1 MRKMNLTIIAATAA
15 LGAMLIAPQARADLI
30 FQLGTA
36 FNGAAPSGSGPWLTA
51 DFKTVGSGGAVTLTL
66 TANLQ
71 DPKEFISNFAFNIRP
86 VSSGGYL
93 PSAVTV
99 SSPAGTSVAHT
110 TDNGQKNVPGF
121 GGWKQWDFVVSFP
134 TSAANRF
141 ANGTAVITLT
151 APGLT
156 ADYFSYLNEKNPTDQ
171 SPLYVGAHIQGIAIP
186 GSQGTTSG
194 AIGSP
199 VPEASTMVAG
209 AGALVLLV
217 LGAGLNSRRLGV
229 IRIGKNKS

>member
-1 MRKMNLTIIAATAA
+1 MNKVNFTIITITAA
-15 LGAMLIAPQARADLI
+15 LGAMLTPPQARADVT

-36 FNGAAPSGSGPWLTA
+36 FNGATPLGSGPWLTA
-51 DFKTVGSGGAVTLTL
+51 EFKTVGTGGAVTLTL
-66 TANLQ
+66 TPNLQ
-71 DPKEFISNFAFNIRP
+71 DSEFISNFAFNIRP
-86 VSSGGYL
+86 VSSGGLL

-99 SSPAGTSVAHT
+99 SSPAGTTVAHT

-134 TSAANRF
+134 TSAADRF

-156 ADYFSYLNEKNPTDQ
+156 AEYFSYLNEKNPTDKF
-171 SPLYVGAHIQGIAIP
+171 PLFVGAHIQGIP
-186 GSQGTTSG
+186 NGSGQTSG

-199 VPEASTMVAG
+199 VPEASTMIAG
-209 AGALVLLV
+209 GGAIALLL

-229 IRIGKNKS
+229 IRIGKNE

>member
-1 MRKMNLTIIAATAA
+1 
-15 LGAMLIAPQARADLI
+15 
-30 FQLGTA
+30 
-36 FNGAAPSGSGPWLTA
+36 LTA

-66 TANLQ
+66 TANLN

-86 VSSGGYL
+86 VSSGGYV

-110 TDNGQKNVPGF
+110 TDNGQKSVPGF
-121 GGWKQWDFVVSFP
+121 GSWKRWDFVVSFP

-141 ANGTAVITLT
+141 ANGSVVITLT

-156 ADYFSYLNEKNPTDQ
+156 AEYFSYINEKNSPNDPF
-171 SPLYVGAHIQGIAIP
+171 PLYVGAHIQGIS
-186 GSQGTTSG
+186 GLGGQQTSG

-199 VPEASTMVAG
+199 VPEASTVVAG
-209 AGALVLLV
+209 AGAMVLLL

-229 IRIGKNKS
+229 IRIGKQKT